1 MRQMTVAALLTGAVL
16 LSGCSSQ
23 NFLVYKDAK
32 HFYVT
37 SKGNELRQVLCES
50 GDLARITKDATLP
63 VNIQKD
69 LYESICAEKTEK
81 VKERVLAAL
90 ESMTKEQRKSLKAA
104 FQLNGYQINTIA
116 NC

>member
-1 MRQMTVAALLTGAVL
+1 MIAGSLAI
-16 LSGCSSQ
+16 SGCNSS

-37 SKGNELRQVLCES
+37 SKSDALRQMLCES
-50 GDLARITKDATLP
+50 GDLARITKDAALTETL
-63 VNIQKD
+63 QKE
-69 LYESICAEKTEK
+69 LYDSICASTK

-90 ESMTKEQRKSLKAA
+90 ESMSKEQRTSLKLA
-104 FQLNGYQINTIA
+104 FQLNGYEVNTIA

>member
-1 MRQMTVAALLTGAVL
+1 MRLLAGVISVAGIML
-16 LSGCSSQ
+16 LSGCSNS

-37 SKGNELRQVLCES
+37 SKSDTLRQMLCES
-50 GDLARITKDATLP
+50 GDLIKITQDAALP
-63 VNIQKD
+63 VAMQKE
-69 LYESICAEKTEK
+69 LYDSICASSK

-90 ESMTKEQRKSLKAA
+90 EIMTKEQRTALKLA
-104 FQLNGYQINTIA
+104 FQTNGYEVNTIA

>member
-1 MRQMTVAALLTGAVL
+1 MKRIALALLVSGTVA
-16 LSGCSSQ
+16 LSGCNSS

-37 SKGNELRQVLCES
+37 SKSDTLRQTLCES
-50 GDLARITKDATLP
+50 GDLAKITKDAALTIEL
-63 VNIQKD
+63 QKE
-69 LYESICAEKTEK
+69 LYNSICASDK

-90 ESMTKEQRKSLKAA
+90 EGMTKEQRTALKLA
-104 FQLNGYQINTIA
+104 FQTNGYAVNTIS

>member
-1 MRQMTVAALLTGAVL
+1 MKRIAMAALLAGTLAF
-16 LSGCSSQ
+16 SGCNSS

-37 SKGNELRQVLCES
+37 SKSDSLRQMLCES
-50 GDLARITKDATLP
+50 GDLVRITKDAALTQTL
-63 VNIQKD
+63 QKE
-69 LYESICAEKTEK
+69 LYDSICSSTK

-90 ESMTKEQRKSLKAA
+90 ESMTKEQRKSLKLA
-104 FQLNGYQINTIA
+104 FQLNGYEVNTIA

>member
-1 MRQMTVAALLTGAVL
+1 MKIRSVSAVIAAACI
-16 LSGCSSQ
+16 LSGCSSS

-37 SKGNELRQVLCES
+37 SKSDTLRQMLCES
-50 GDLARITKDATLP
+50 GDLVKITRDATLP
-63 VNIQKD
+63 EATQKE
-69 LYESICAEKTEK
+69 LYDSICSSTK

-90 ESMTKEQRKSLKAA
+90 EGMSKEQRSALKLS
-104 FQLNGYQINTIA
+104 FQMNGYEVNTIA

>member
-1 MRQMTVAALLTGAVL
+1 MKCIALATMLAGSLALTA
-16 LSGCSSQ
+16 CSSS

-37 SKGNELRQVLCES
+37 SKSNALRQLLCDS
-50 GDLARITKDATLP
+50 GDLVKITKDATLTDAL
-63 VNIQKD
+63 QKE
-69 LYESICAEKTEK
+69 LYDSICASTK

-90 ESMTKEQRKSLKAA
+90 ESMTKEQRTSLKLA
-104 FQLNGYQINTIA
+104 FQLNGYEVNTIA

>member
-1 MRQMTVAALLTGAVL
+1 MKRIALAAIITGSMII
-16 LSGCSSQ
+16 SGCNSS

-37 SKGNELRQVLCES
+37 SKSDSLRKLLCDS
-50 GDLARITKDATLP
+50 GDLVKITRDAALTEAL
-63 VNIQKD
+63 QKE
-69 LYESICAEKTEK
+69 LYDSICTSTK

-90 ESMTKEQRKSLKAA
+90 EGMTKEQRTSLKLA
-104 FQLNGYQINTIA
+104 FQLNGYEVNTIA

>member
-1 MRQMTVAALLTGAVL
+1 MRTRTIAFAAVVSMILA
-16 LSGCSSQ
+16 GCSST

-37 SKGNELRQVLCES
+37 SKSDTLRQMLCES
-50 GDLARITKDATLP
+50 GDLAKISRDAALP
-63 VNIQKD
+63 DRTQKELHD
-69 LYESICAEKTEK
+69 SICATDK

-90 ESMTKEQRKSLKAA
+90 ESMSKEQRSALKLA
-104 FQLNGYQINTIA
+104 FQTNGYEVNTIA

>member
-1 MRQMTVAALLTGAVL
+1 MKRPLLTTLIASSIAI
-16 LSGCSSQ
+16 SGCNSS

-37 SKGNELRQVLCES
+37 STSATLRQLLCES
-50 GDLARITKDATLP
+50 GDLARITRDAALTDAL
-63 VNIQKD
+63 QKE
-69 LYESICAEKTEK
+69 LYDSICTSTK

-90 ESMTKEQRKSLKAA
+90 ESMSKEQRKALKLA
-104 FQLNGYQINTIA
+104 FQLNGYEVNTIA

>member
-1 MRQMTVAALLTGAVL
+1 MKHIAMAALLAGSLA
-16 LSGCSSQ
+16 LSGCNSS

-37 SKGNELRQVLCES
+37 SKSDTLRKVLCES
-50 GDLARITKDATLP
+50 GDLAKITKDAALTEAL
-63 VNIQKD
+63 QKE
-69 LYESICAEKTEK
+69 LYDSICASTK

-90 ESMTKEQRKSLKAA
+90 EGMTKEERKALKLA
-104 FQLNGYQINTIA
+104 FQMNGYEVNTIA